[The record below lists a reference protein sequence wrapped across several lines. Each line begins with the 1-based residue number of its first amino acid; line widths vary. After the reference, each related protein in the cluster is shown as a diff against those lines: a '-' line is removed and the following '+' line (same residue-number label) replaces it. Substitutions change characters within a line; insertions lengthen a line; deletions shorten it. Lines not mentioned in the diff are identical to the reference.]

1 VLKIPFHAPRSIA
14 NSLAST
20 KMQDQRQGA
29 AAKLGAAASTS
40 TTRYFR
46 TPPPET
52 TLSSS
57 SILAYFDDVTV
68 RSCRALL
75 CSPEEWQSVNPANG
89 LQAVAAPLSY
99 ETESK
104 IESLLRELCRCE
116 LDSKPTSLDQDVQS
130 LVGNGKGFKK
140 GTNADSKVS
149 MQDDINR
156 ERLATLFRIEK
167 KKLLFEAST
176 RK

>member
-1 VLKIPFHAPRSIA
+1 MSRLIA

-20 KMQDQRQGA
+20 MMQDQRQGA

-46 TPPPET
+46 TPQTAT

-75 CSPEEWQSVNPANG
+75 CSPEEWQSMNPANG
-89 LQAVAAPLSY
+89 LQATAAPLSY

-116 LDSKPTSLDQDVQS
+116 LYSKPTTLDQDVKF
-130 LVGNGKGFKK
+130 LTGNIKGFKK
-140 GTNADSKVS
+140 DNNADSTVLT
-149 MQDDINR
+149 QDHFNR

-167 KKLLFEAST
+167 KKLLSEAS